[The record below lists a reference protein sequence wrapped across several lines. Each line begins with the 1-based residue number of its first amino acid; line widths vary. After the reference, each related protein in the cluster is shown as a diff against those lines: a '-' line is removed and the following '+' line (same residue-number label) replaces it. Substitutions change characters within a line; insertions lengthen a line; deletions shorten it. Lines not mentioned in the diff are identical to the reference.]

1 MFQPQSTMMPA
12 FSSAP
17 LSKAKCT
24 PNQANQAR
32 CPLRVPPIG
41 SSTSHLCHGPFVQIL
56 EWLGLRALQQPFDGF
71 PDVASGLKRGGPE
84 SGQHVTSFAVRDG
97 RDIADGEDSRMVF
110 HLEVGSNRNAAAM
123 NQLDAQG

>member
-1 MFQPQSTMMPA
+1 MHAQPSQPGQVSPKSSTDRQLHYRRA
-12 FSSAP
+12 
-17 LSKAKCT
+17 
-24 PNQANQAR
+24 
-32 CPLRVPPIG
+32 
-41 SSTSHLCHGPFVQIL
+41 TSHLCHGTFVQIL